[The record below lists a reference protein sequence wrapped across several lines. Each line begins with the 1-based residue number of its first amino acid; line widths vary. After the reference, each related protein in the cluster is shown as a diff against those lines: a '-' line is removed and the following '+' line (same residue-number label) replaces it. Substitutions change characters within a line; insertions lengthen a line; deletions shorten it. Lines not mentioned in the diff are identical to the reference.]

1 MNKWLLRF
9 NTREQLSLL
18 IMIAAVALYIMYA
31 LIWTPLSS
39 ARDDMALRNQSTV
52 ELLHRVDSMVS
63 EVQSL
68 KASGGSNARQRN
80 LTSLINQT
88 TRAQNLAVTRLQPN
102 SRGDIQVRMESA
114 SFDGVMTWLHEIE
127 LRERLVIKEL
137 SLTQAG
143 GGGLINLTVRIS
155 QGS

>member
-1 MNKWLLRF
+1 MNKWFLRF

-18 IMIAAVALYIMYA
+18 VMSAAVALYILYA
-31 LIWTPLSS
+31 FIWTPLSS

-63 EVQSL
+63 EVQAL
-68 KASGGSNARQRN
+68 KASGGSNTSQRN

-88 TRAQNLAVTRLQPN
+88 TRSQNLAVTRLQPN
-102 SRGDIQVRMESA
+102 SRGDIQVRMEGA
-114 SFDGVMTWLHEIE
+114 SFDDVMVWLHAIE
-127 LRERLVIKEL
+127 LRERLVIQEL

-143 GGGLINLTVRIS
+143 GSGLINLTVRVS